1 VVDLLEMEMEMDGQL
16 NSIKGKATSQK
27 LSAGKKPRFEIPGQ
41 GWIKSDST
49 TAVRKECSDKQG
61 RGNGL

>member
-1 VVDLLEMEMEMDGQL
+1 MEMEGQL

-27 LSAGKKPRFEIPGQ
+27 LPAGKNPRVEIPGH
-41 GWIKSDST
+41 GWIQSNLIT
-49 TAVRKECSDKQG
+49 GVRKECSDKQG